1 MSAGTIVSLYV
12 KQRSQ
17 LLRPQLF
24 ASTGRT
30 KVFYRGKGYRI
41 RRVRRYGLIWRRRV
55 RPLTTLR
62 IYIRGKYRPL
72 RKRRRLWYTRIKRRW
87 VRVIRGKRIWYYRY
101 LKRWIKIK
109 RVRLSA
115 RVGRRTCRIRPRGR
129 KLYARIGRRL
139 RRLKTR
145 FIRFIRYKGKRLR
158 IRRRGRRV
166 SVYRRR
172 KWSRPLRVKRYRE

>member
-1 MSAGTIVSLYV
+1 MSAGTVFHFIVSNDLSYWDTI
-12 KQRSQ
+12 
-17 LLRPQLF
+17 LF
-24 ASTGRT
+24 VSTGRT
-30 KVFYRGKGYRI
+30 KVFYRGRGYRI

-62 IYIRGKYRPL
+62 IYIRGKYRLL
-72 RKRRRLWYTRIKRRW
+72 RKIGRLWYTWIKRRR

-101 LKRWIKIK
+101 LKRWIKIR

-129 KLYARIGRRL
+129 RLYARIGRRL

-158 IRRRGRRV
+158 IKRTGRRV
-166 SVYRRR
+166 RVYLRK
-172 KWSRPLRVKRYRE
+172 KWSRPLTVKRYRE